1 MTGADNRP
9 RVHIWPHSKLYS
21 GDTGRACAWS
31 FSATGRREEADTAG
45 QALDAALAALGRR
58 GEVVVIV
65 EPLP

>member
-1 MTGADNRP
+1 MNARFTGVR
-9 RVHIWPHSKLYS
+9 
-21 GDTGRACAWS
+21 GRACAWS
-31 FSATGRREEADTAG
+31 FGATGRREEADTAG